1 MMKLARRQFLRLA
14 GLGATLP
21 SMLPWACAAAGA
33 YPDRPV
39 RVIVPFAAG
48 GPTDIVARLI
58 AQKLSESWGQQVY
71 VENVAGASGNI
82 GTRAV
87 ARAAPDGYTVLVTT
101 SGFVVNPS
109 LYTNVPYDPFKDFA
123 PVTIPAASSNVLIVH
138 PSVPV
143 TTVKELITLVKAN
156 PGKYG
161 FASAGVGQ
169 TSHLAGELLNI
180 SYGLDLAHVPFNGG
194 APIMN
199 SMMGGHTLIAYLGLP
214 SAAAY
219 IREGKV
225 RALLMTGSKRSPA
238 VPDVPTAAEAGVPE
252 QQTVFFQGI
261 LVPAGTPR
269 EIIDQ
274 WYREVVRIVPLPD
287 VKQRLAAASYEL
299 DPNTPEQFAA
309 LIKTEVDKWAKVI
322 RDAKI
327 AKIE

>member
-14 GLGATLP
+14 GLGAA
-21 SMLPWACAAAGA
+21 LPWACAAAGT
-33 YPDRPV
+33 YPDKPV

-82 GTRAV
+82 GTRTV

-109 LYTNVPYDPFKDFA
+109 LYTNVPFDPIKDFA
-123 PVTIPAASSNVLIVH
+123 PITIPAASSNVLIVH
-138 PSVPV
+138 PSVPAA
-143 TTVKELITLVKAN
+143 TVKELIALVKAS
-156 PGKYG
+156 

-180 SYGLDLAHVPFNGG
+180 SYGIDLAHVPFNGG

-252 QQTVFFQGI
+252 QETVFFQGI

-269 EIIDQ
+269 EIVDQ
-274 WYREVVRIVPLPD
+274 WYREVVRIVALPD

-322 RDAKI
+322 SDAKI

>member
-1 MMKLARRQFLRLA
+1 
-14 GLGATLP
+14 
-21 SMLPWACAAAGA
+21 
-33 YPDRPV
+33 
-39 RVIVPFAAG
+39 
-48 GPTDIVARLI
+48 
-58 AQKLSESWGQQVY
+58 

-82 GTRAV
+82 GTRTV

-109 LYTNVPYDPFKDFA
+109 LYTNVPFDPIKDFA
-123 PVTIPAASSNVLIVH
+123 PITIPAASCNVLIVH
-138 PSVPV
+138 PSVPA
-143 TTVKELITLVKAN
+143 TTVKELIALVKAN
-156 PGKYG
+156 PGKYS

-180 SYGLDLAHVPFNGG
+180 SYGIDLAHVPFNGG

-225 RALLMTGSKRSPA
+225 RALVMTGSKRSPA

-252 QQTVFFQGI
+252 QETVFFQGI

-274 WYREVVRIVPLPD
+274 WHREVVRIVALPD
-287 VKQRLAAASYEL
+287 KQRLAAASYEL
-299 DPNTPEQFAA
+299 DPNSPEQFAA